1 MATFL
6 MFGKYSSEAIRDLSA
21 QRTDRATELLAQFG
35 GEIQAMYAALGQIDL
50 VFVLTFPATEDAMKA
65 SIALTKLT
73 KIAFTT
79 APAVTVAQFDALT
92 EGL

>member
-21 QRTDRATELLAQFG
+21 QRTDRATELIKQFG

>member
-6 MFGKYSSEAIRDLSA
+6 MFGKYSSEAIEGLSA
-21 QRTDRATELLAQFG
+21 QRTDHVTELIGQFG

-50 VFVLTFPATEDAMKA
+50 VFVLTFPAMEDAMKA
-65 SIALTKLT
+65 SIALNKLT
-73 KIAFTT
+73 GIAFTT